1 MDFLLYLTPTGQ
13 QIIDSIIKAK
23 FNVREN
29 SPLCRVHK
37 EIYGYVFKKDF
48 VVCITNIKNTTNL
61 VSYYVNETVH
71 HEAVHVAQTCKRK
84 PLGIKPTLSFEKM
97 NNVNRSVK
105 YNKDAFTLEVEAYY
119 LEDKP
124 EQILP
129 YVQKYC
135 F

>member
-1 MDFLLYLTPTGQ
+1 MTPTGQ
-13 QIIDSIIKAK
+13 QIINSVIKAK

-29 SPLCRVHK
+29 APLCKKHN
-37 EIYGYVFKKDF
+37 EIYGYAFNKDF
-48 VVCITNIKNTTNL
+48 VICTTNIKNDISP
-61 VSYYVNETVH
+61 VSHYVNETVY
-71 HEAVHVAQTCKRK
+71 HEAVHIAQTCKRK

-124 EQILP
+124 EEVLS
-129 YVQKYC
+129 YLQKYC